1 MKILIYVILILL
13 SFTNFSNADVENIL
27 KEIKKNKD
35 LVMGFK
41 NVKFL
46 DGSSK
51 NNLIIK
57 SEKTSRI
64 KNC

>member
-1 MKILIYVILILL
+1 MKILIYVISILL

-41 NVKFL
+41 KVKFL
-46 DGSSK
+46 FFSQV
-51 NNLIIK
+51 
-57 SEKTSRI
+57 
-64 KNC
+64 